1 MALSVRALV
10 QLAADL
16 TSAQDLTTA
25 SAPLSLARQVTLTDG
40 AGLNQANRIWSDQ
53 RTLAASASEDIDL
66 AGTLTDPFGAT
77 ITLARVKALIVS
89 AAVGNVNNVV
99 LGNAAANGWVGP
111 FGAAEHTLAVRPG
124 GVLALLAPD
133 ATGYAVTAGTA
144 DLLHVANSGAGSGV
158 TYQIVVVGAAS

>member
-1 MALSVRALV
+1 MRALV

-25 SAPLSLARQVTLTDG
+25 SAPLSVGRQVTLTDG

-89 AAVGNVNNVV
+89 ATVGNVNNVV
-99 LGNAAANGWVGP
+99 LGGAASNGWVGP
-111 FGAAEHTLAVRPG
+111 FGADTHTLAVRPG

-133 ATGYAVTAGTA
+133 ATGYAVTASTA